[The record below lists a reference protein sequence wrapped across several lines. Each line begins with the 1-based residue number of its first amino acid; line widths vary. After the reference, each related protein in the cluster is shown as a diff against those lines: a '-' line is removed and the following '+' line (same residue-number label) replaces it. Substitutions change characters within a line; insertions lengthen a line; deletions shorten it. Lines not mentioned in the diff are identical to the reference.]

1 MLHHDGAAAEVILD
15 EAALR
20 RQTVKLGT
28 GTVAGR
34 AVADDGD
41 V

>member
-1 MLHHDGAAAEVILD
+1 MVHCDGAAAEVILD

-20 RQTVKLGT
+20 RQTMKLGT

-34 AVADDGD
+34 AAADDCD